1 MKFFGNYIS
10 KYAILIDKKTPLLC
24 YELQSTKLKL
34 KDNHYHI
41 IGQLSSSTVKNR
53 QDFWGPKNFASNNDL
68 RLKKVLV
75 PKHFGSQKKF
85 GLQKILDEKKI
96 SVQKNLM
103 SKKISFR

>member
-1 MKFFGNYIS
+1 MKFFGNYLS

-75 PKHFGSQKKF
+75 QKSFGSQNILDHKKNLDYKKF
-85 GLQKILDEKKI
+85 
-96 SVQKNLM
+96 
-103 SKKISFR
+103 